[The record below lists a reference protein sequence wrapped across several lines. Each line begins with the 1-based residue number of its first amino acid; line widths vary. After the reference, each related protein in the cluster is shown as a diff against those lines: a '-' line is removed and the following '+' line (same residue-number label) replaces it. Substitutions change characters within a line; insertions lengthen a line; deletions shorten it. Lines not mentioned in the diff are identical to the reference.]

1 MGTWGTGILSSDF
14 SSDIY
19 DDFFSLYNEGKNV
32 KEITELLVNE
42 NKETLIEL
50 SNDAC
55 EFCLVIALPQWE
67 CKALEEAVFNKVKN
81 IVETQEILSYWKEE
95 NASTSDIKKRG
106 KVLDKFLEKL
116 QTERKTEIG
125 RA

>member
-32 KEITELLVNE
+32 KEITEILVNE

-55 EFCLVIALPQWE
+55 EFWLVLALAQWE
-67 CKALEEAVFNKVKN
+67 CRALEESVFNKVKN
-81 IVETQEILSYWKEE
+81 IVETKEILSYWKEE
-95 NASTSDIKKRG
+95 NAYNFRHKK
-106 KVLDKFLEKL
+106 
-116 QTERKTEIG
+116 ERKG
-125 RA
+125 FR